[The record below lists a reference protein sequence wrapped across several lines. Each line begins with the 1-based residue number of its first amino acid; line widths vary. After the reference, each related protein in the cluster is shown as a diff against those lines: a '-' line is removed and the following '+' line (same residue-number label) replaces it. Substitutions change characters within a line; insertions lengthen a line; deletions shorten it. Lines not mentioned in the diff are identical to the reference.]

1 MCHVETCTMAK
12 KQPPYYRMSTSVGA
26 QATYLFPFATVRRR
40 SNTCISDNIT
50 RAKAFPVAYVLRHMG
65 KDTSSLL
72 GAHIHAQEQ
81 CLHAHGSAFFDRV
94 VRAQKPLLLPLAG
107 VHMGRCTWHLPSVAV
122 HKGRIKAPY
131 PKIRCRPFVPRRSM
145 LRFTIRTSF
154 MKCLPMNQ

>member
-94 VRAQKPLLLPLAG
+94 VRGTKTPPLATSWCSHG
-107 VHMGRCTWHLPSVAV
+107 QMHLAST
-122 HKGRIKAPY
+122 
-131 PKIRCRPFVPRRSM
+131 IRCRAQGLNQS
-145 LRFTIRTSF
+145 S
-154 MKCLPMNQ
+154 LP